1 MGFVR
6 DRRPQLY
13 GRLVEDI
20 CSRSGFEAAVAFQ
33 VGTVERL
40 GQPQAAAP
48 AARPAHDG
56 AAFDPARE
64 YAVELLADLEMAVM
78 DEAGAVL
85 RQIDAFDR
93 RRRAFVGHRLGL
105 RLQ

>member
-1 MGFVR
+1 MAGSSR
-6 DRRPQLY
+6 TSDRALT
-13 GRLVEDI
+13 
-20 CSRSGFEAAVAFQ
+20 FEAADAFQ
-33 VGTVERL
+33 VGAVERL
-40 GQPQAAAP
+40 GQPEAAAP

-64 YAVELLADLEMAVM
+64 YEVEFLADLEMAVM

-85 RQIDAFDR
+85 RQIDEFDR

-105 RLQ
+105 RDRKSTRLNSSH